1 MGVGDRIQTGGD
13 MTGNDLNLAA
23 LRRQLSARRL
33 VDSNIHNL
41 AKSMFK
47 PGSNVQ
53 ITVSGRQH
61 YGQVVEVVGLPGATK
76 VRVQIGAKKPRD
88 ICLEDVTGMVE
99 GI

>member
-1 MGVGDRIQTGGD
+1 

-23 LRRQLSARRL
+23 LRRQLAARKL

-41 AKSMFK
+41 ARSMFTT
-47 PGSNVQ
+47 GSSLRISIGGHQ
-53 ITVSGRQH
+53 Q

-76 VRVQIGAKKPRD
+76 VRVQVGTKKPRD
-88 ICLEDVTGMVE
+88 IRLEDITGMVE